1 MRTKKNENILIVL
14 LMFYFFLMNSQAILG
29 YFFSLDITQT
39 ERIGQPV
46 RTKLRFVHFVSS
58 HTHSTSCSNSPVKS
72 ERWGKDKNT
81 PTARSLSG
89 VSRIEIRPDESTRI
103 FLPEFIDCSIPG
115 RAPPIIS

>member
-1 MRTKKNENILIVL
+1 MRTKKNKNILIVL
-14 LMFYFFLMNSQAILG
+14 LLFYFFLMNSQAILG

-46 RTKLRFVHFVSS
+46 RTKQRFVHFISS
-58 HTHSTSCSNSPVKS
+58 HTHSVNNSNSPVKS

-89 VSRIEIRPDESTRI
+89 VSRIELLPDESAGI
-103 FLPEFIDCSIPG
+103 FLPEFIKCSLPG
-115 RAPPIIS
+115 RAPPFIS